1 MKKTGKTPLTSG
13 RETLNKIA
21 TKEAEKFL
29 ETLTFS
35 GYRVNGGDRAK
46 QIPASAP
53 MAAPHRYIP
62 HSLLTALNSARYLP
76 DQRAAGFFYKGPDS
90 K

>member
-13 RETLNKIA
+13 RETLNKIV

-29 ETLTFS
+29 EKLTFS
-35 GYRVNGGDRAK
+35 GYRVNSGDRAK

-53 MAAPHRYIP
+53 MAAPHRAKLGP
-62 HSLLTALNSARYLP
+62 VSSRSEGSRLLL
-76 DQRAAGFFYKGPDS
+76 
-90 K
+90 